1 MLHYWPI
8 LLLAPGG
15 RQIDPNI
22 DGVERPPWR
31 WVDAKGIGST
41 LLVLNPPHRSQS
53 LQRTNLMVQTLL
65 LSDLPPHTLL
75 LTASSSPFLHLL
87 FSAVTQQPSERGA
100 SFAESWCNHCD
111 TVKVELLL
119 SPARH
124 RFENLQSAEMGIS
137 DTSPGIQTCQMP
149 RDGTL
154 PAF

>member
-1 MLHYWPI
+1 MPHYWPI
-8 LLLAPGG
+8 LLLAPAG

-41 LLVLNPPHRSQS
+41 LLVLDPPHRSVS
-53 LQRTNLMVQTLL
+53 PKNKPDGANAAPFR
-65 LSDLPPHTLL
+65 SS
-75 LTASSSPFLHLL
+75 TAHSAFNSFLHLL

-100 SFAESWCNHCD
+100 SFADGWCNHCD

-137 DTSPGIQTCQMP
+137 DTIPGIQTCQMP